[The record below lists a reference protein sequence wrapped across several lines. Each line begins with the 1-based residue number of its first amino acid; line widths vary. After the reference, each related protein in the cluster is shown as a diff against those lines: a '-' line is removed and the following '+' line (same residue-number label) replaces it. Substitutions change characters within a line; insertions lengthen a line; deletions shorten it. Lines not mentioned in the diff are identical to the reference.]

1 MIVVLAMAGRGSRF
15 VGSGYDTPKPFIKIG
30 ENYMFSLALE
40 NIATLPITNL
50 VIVTLAEHALKHDIL
65 KGVPHVLL
73 SKTKIVTIPEVT
85 EGQLCTVLAA
95 KEYIYNDSSLLIVSS
110 DTIVKSNIESEIK
123 NMPDYCRG
131 LISVADMPGERWSFA
146 RTDNE
151 GKVIEVAEKIKIS
164 NHASTGLY
172 FFSSGKEFC
181 DYGDKIINQKEKTKG
196 EYYVIP
202 VYTKYIENNAW
213 IGLSQA
219 NEMYDLGTPESL
231 KEYLISHKIQ

>member
-1 MIVVLAMAGRGSRF
+1 MIIVLAMAGRGSRF

-30 ENYMFSLALE
+30 EKHMFSLALE
-40 NIATLPITNL
+40 NIATLPITKL
-50 VIVTLAEHALKHDIL
+50 VIVTLAEHASKYDIL
-65 KGVPHVLL
+65 KGVPQILVN
-73 SKTKIVTIPEVT
+73 KTSIVTIPEVT

-95 KEYIYNDSSLLIVSS
+95 KEYIFNDNSLLIVSS
-110 DTIVKSNIESEIK
+110 DTIVKSNIASEIE
-123 NMPDYCRG
+123 NMPNYCRG

-146 RTDNE
+146 RTDSE
-151 GKVIEVAEKIKIS
+151 GKVIEVAEKIRIS

-181 DYGDKIINQKEKTKG
+181 QYGEEIINQQQKTKG

-213 IGLSQA
+213 IGISKA
-219 NEMYDLGTPESL
+219 DEMYDLGTPESL
-231 KEYLISHKIQ
+231 KEYLISQRIV